1 MAQLESTDKKKK
13 DTDRLT
19 YMVKRE
25 TDVGVSL
32 GTNQWTLS
40 LRLGSGHKPN
50 FYWIFFLSFFYVC
63 VCVCFLLPLF
73 LVH

>member
-1 MAQLESTDKKKK
+1 
-13 DTDRLT
+13 
-19 YMVKRE
+19 MVKRE

-50 FYWIFFLSFFYVC
+50 FYWIFFLSFFMC
-63 VCVCFLLPLF
+63 VCVFSFAFVFGSLMLF
-73 LVH
+73 GKPTVWPVPRGSI